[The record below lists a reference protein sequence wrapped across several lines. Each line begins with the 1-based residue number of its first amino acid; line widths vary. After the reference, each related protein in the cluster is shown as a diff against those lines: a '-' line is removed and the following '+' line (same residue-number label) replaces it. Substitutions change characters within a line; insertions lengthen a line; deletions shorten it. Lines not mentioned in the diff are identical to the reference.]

1 MIRMK
6 VKYNTMLASFQPP
19 FILSLSLS
27 LPPSL
32 SYCLVKLH
40 SLLEEEV
47 ALICVRVW
55 WEGAELGAVAVEMA
69 CFPREEGEALF

>member
-1 MIRMK
+1 MK
-6 VKYNTMLASFQPP
+6 VKYNTMLASFKPL
-19 FILSLSLS
+19 FILSFFHSLSLS
-27 LPPSL
+27 PSL

-55 WEGAELGAVAVEMA
+55 WEGVELGGAAVEMT